1 MQQGSSNTGTVT
13 LTDEQILGLDDG
25 LETMNLTSGAAA
37 GQAAGAP
44 PSATGAPPSVILS
57 EAKDLSR
64 FGEQGRDSSGRR
76 TGPQSDGALVASDE
90 DILNRPSGAPQSG
103 APSGDAANAAG
114 PDETSLTGEARPID
128 RGGSNRG
135 PQAGD
140 FASDPAWLKTLESQP
155 TAAAEAR
162 QWRDAA
168 RDISSIDAAYF
179 SAEPGARAGL
189 AERLYQSD
197 PAAFRAMLVDSARML
212 AARDPRGLA
221 ELARQLGMPEAAQPL
236 RPRSVSQAARQAT
249 ESDLLTAKAPL
260 AGDFRSTLTAEARL
274 TGDFGSKAADVRS
287 EPSAQ
292 ISSAQTDSHPNMQP
306 NDGSSGQ
313 RERAA
318 SAAREEQSQP
328 GVSAAPQF
336 PAEAY
341 RAFEASTNDDVG
353 RRMHEAIDRTLASTL
368 PEGIAEGARR
378 RIGEDIFREV
388 HASLASDRELS
399 RRVGETLR
407 DWRFDAAARQ
417 QVVTLLTGRA
427 RAMLPEVARR
437 VVAEWTSSVLASD
450 RARVA
455 RIDAA
460 AARHDITGGRLPE
473 PVSSSTLR
481 PREVDYRRLSDEQI
495 LEM

>member
-1 MQQGSSNTGTVT
+1 MQQGSSANATAT
-13 LTDEQILGLDDG
+13 LTDEQILGLDDTM
-25 LETMNLTSGAAA
+25 ETASLRGGSAF
-37 GQAAGAP
+37 
-44 PSATGAPPSVILS
+44 PSNNGVILS
-57 EAKDLSR
+57 EAKDLS
-64 FGEQGRDSSGRR
+64 GLGAQESDSSGLNA
-76 TGPQSDGALVASDE
+76 GPQNDNTLAASEE
-90 DILNRPSGAPQSG
+90 DILNRPSAASQSG
-103 APSGDAANAAG
+103 AQSDHTAAG
-114 PDETSLTGEARPID
+114 PGEAE
-128 RGGSNRG
+128 
-135 PQAGD
+135 
-140 FASDPAWLKTLESQP
+140 PAWLAALDAQP
-155 TAAAEAR
+155 VAAAEAR

-179 SAEPGARAGL
+179 SAESGARAGL

-197 PAAFRAMLVDSARML
+197 PAAFRAMLVDSARMM
-212 AARDPRGLA
+212 AARDPQGLA
-221 ELARQLGMPEAAQPL
+221 DLARQLGMPEAAAPL
-236 RPRSVSQAARQAT
+236 RPRSISHAAQQAT
-249 ESDLLTAKAPL
+249 EPDLLTAKAPL
-260 AGDFRSTLTAEARL
+260 AGDFRSESSAREQITSSSAQNDSHPNTLTAEASL
-274 TGDFGSKAADVRS
+274 TGDFGSS
-287 EPSAQ
+287 
-292 ISSAQTDSHPNMQP
+292 N
-306 NDGSSGQ
+306 GSIGQ

-318 SAAREEQSQP
+318 NAARNENDRAEGSSRGPQVQP
-328 GVSAAPQF
+328 GTASGAQF

-341 RAFEASTNDDVG
+341 RTFEANTNDDVG
-353 RRMHEAIDRTLASTL
+353 RRMHEAIDRTLSSTL
-368 PEGIAEGARR
+368 PEGITAGARR

-427 RAMLPEVARR
+427 RAVLPEVARR

-460 AARHDITGGRLPE
+460 AARRDITGGRLPE

-481 PREVDYRRLSDEQI
+481 PREVDYRRVSDEQI